1 MLMDF
6 IMMRARIYDRRHG
19 YVREKEPT
27 VQDKLA
33 AAQQN
38 KLAEGPRPPRELHK
52 LTGEPMDWQKPAPA
66 DPVQPGYYA
75 RQKALP
81 QIDYAALIA
90 RCQLIPGKNARFHT
104 AYALAQHLV
113 QLDGEFRPA
122 NFVEWCMEEPES
134 PLQREARMRTG

>member
-6 IMMRARIYDRRHG
+6 IMMRSRIWDRRHG
-19 YVREKEPT
+19 YVRRTPL
-27 VQDKLA
+27 QDKLEVA
-33 AAQQN
+33 RQN
-38 KLAEGPRPPRELHK
+38 KLAEGPRPSRELHK
-52 LTGEPMDWQKPAPA
+52 MQGEIVDWQKPAAA
-66 DPVQPGYYA
+66 DPVQPGYFA

-81 QIDYAALIA
+81 PIDYAALIA

-122 NFVEWCMEEPES
+122 NFVEWCMEEPED
-134 PLQREARMRTG
+134 PLQKMARERTA